1 MRVAVILL
9 ALFGHG
15 DAPNA
20 ASAAA
25 ADSCT
30 KDCRD
35 YQRACLKAHSQ
46 EACKT
51 DYSICLKMCR
61 KNR

>member
-1 MRVAVILL
+1 MKVVAAVLL
-9 ALFGHG
+9 ALLG
-15 DAPNA
+15 ALS
-20 ASAAA
+20 SAQATEP
-25 ADSCT
+25 DSCI

-51 DYSICLKMCR
+51 DHDICMKACR
-61 KNR
+61 KK